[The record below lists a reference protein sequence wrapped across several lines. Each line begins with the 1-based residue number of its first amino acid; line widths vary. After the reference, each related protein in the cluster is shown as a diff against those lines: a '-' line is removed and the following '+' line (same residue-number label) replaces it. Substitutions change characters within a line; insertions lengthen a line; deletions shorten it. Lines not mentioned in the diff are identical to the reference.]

1 LSLFRKGKSIYN
13 VAIAGKFLILLFF
26 AKPVIFKQRK
36 RYILMGTYE
45 IHTNFGVWNKS
56 EDENNFMKDKFQIF
70 PVIELYIHIPFVPS

>member
-1 LSLFRKGKSIYN
+1 
-13 VAIAGKFLILLFF
+13 
-26 AKPVIFKQRK
+26 
-36 RYILMGTYE
+36 MGTYE